1 MFLGDDSPIYK
12 AYLVI
17 TGLTVGEESNLPC
30 VVSPEYSFQNTYV
43 HNDGSST
50 NLNMFTG
57 STITT
62 KQAADGSVGNS
73 VQFHFDQSFPRVDDD
88 NLSVT
93 NAKISI
99 QLQRNGSQDIA
110 LVANG
115 RAIGETGF
123 NQTSATTNVVQW
135 VSDSANIAAFDAD
148 LSGVSS
154 SGFTTVELDLNS
166 YFGVEATKQIL
177 LEGKLNISLAGVN
190 LNGSPDLNKGYTMDA
205 ILQGVRETNWR
216 AFRQNV
222 SGPELKL
229 SGLYKTLDCQII
241 DNPDSP
247 LTQTSGNVI
256 ADDGSPPVISSV
268 QVTEVSSDSAK
279 IVWLTN
285 ESASSRVF
293 YGPNG
298 NEASTPIVNNA
309 SLYHEVTLENLS
321 PYTFY
326 RFQVESIDASGAV
339 IRSDFMDF
347 LTKR

>member
-1 MFLGDDSPIYK
+1 MVDGVYNGYTVGNEHSSSFVTDDFSCLIANGQTDANHCLATGNYYYSEYSYTHYSINERNTIDLDIQDIYADNSIADSTDRNQDSYQKLFDKLSDGNLELFLGDDSPIYK
-12 AYLVI
+12 ALVI

-177 LEGKLNISLAGVN
+177 LEGKLNISLAG
-190 LNGSPDLNKGYTMDA
+190 
-205 ILQGVRETNWR
+205 
-216 AFRQNV
+216 
-222 SGPELKL
+222 
-229 SGLYKTLDCQII
+229 
-241 DNPDSP
+241 
-247 LTQTSGNVI
+247 
-256 ADDGSPPVISSV
+256 
-268 QVTEVSSDSAK
+268 K
-279 IVWLTN
+279 I
-285 ESASSRVF
+285 
-293 YGPNG
+293 
-298 NEASTPIVNNA
+298 
-309 SLYHEVTLENLS
+309 
-321 PYTFY
+321 
-326 RFQVESIDASGAV
+326 
-339 IRSDFMDF
+339 
-347 LTKR
+347 